1 MTRSE
6 INRWVAKQ
14 ILDISDALPEK
25 ADDSECVL
33 LYTELT
39 KSLILT
45 LDRWAWEDKESKK
58 EE

>member
-1 MTRSE
+1 MTRPE

-14 ILDISDALPEK
+14 ILSISNAFPNK

-33 LYTELT
+33 LYTELA

-45 LDRWAWEDKESKK
+45 LARWAWEDKEKQK
-58 EE
+58 GE